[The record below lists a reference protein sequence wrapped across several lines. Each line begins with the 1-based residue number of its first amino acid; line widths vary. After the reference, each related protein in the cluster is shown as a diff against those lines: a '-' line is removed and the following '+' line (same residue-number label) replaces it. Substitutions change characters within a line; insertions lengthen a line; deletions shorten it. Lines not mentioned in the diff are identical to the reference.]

1 MYTRLTG
8 LLLLILLLLLSGL
21 PLAAQEVALLQ
32 KAEVMN
38 VRPGEAAPAFACAEE
53 DCERL
58 AWLPAGARVTLI
70 AEVEG
75 RTLEDNG
82 LWYEVLLDCP
92 CFDYERRELED
103 PPYTQE
109 PGTSSITTWR
119 SWLPHW
125 SPDST
130 RIATVDVIDL
140 YVWDAISGERL
151 VKEPLD
157 IFHSNDMAWSPDGT
171 RIVAGGGVRFEEGNE
186 PRYEP
191 ERNLLIVGADGRFP
205 APLTG
210 QDKGVW
216 HVAWSHDGTRIA
228 AAGDELRIW
237 DAQRDDTLLII
248 ETFATSVAWSPD
260 DRRLALIEY
269 DDEDESNKLRL
280 RDALGGAVLAS
291 PDMDANTYFGRVAW
305 APDGVR
311 IAYAIFNVIERENDS
326 GLITSSALNIWD
338 GSDRNPPVPLF
349 ESQDWISDLDWSPDS
364 RFLVAS
370 IRAGVQ
376 VLDAGD
382 GHIVAS
388 LIPELKRYS
397 GEREEAIYLIE
408 HVDWS
413 PDGRRIAA
421 SGISSGMGLSEM
433 RPAALVWDL
442 TLIPEGRARAFI
454 HSSRLTT
461 ATTDEG

>member
-21 PLAAQEVALLQ
+21 PLVAQEVALLQ
-32 KAEVMN
+32 KAEMMS
-38 VRPGEAAPAFACAEE
+38 VRPGEAAPGFACAEE

-58 AWLPAGARVTLI
+58 ALLPAGAGVAILG
-70 AEVEG
+70 EVEG
-75 RTLEDNG
+75 REREG
-82 LWYEVLLDCP
+82 SSLWYEVLLDCP

-103 PPYTQE
+103 PPYTKE

-119 SWLPHW
+119 SWHPHW

-157 IFHSNDMAWSPDGT
+157 FFHSNHMAWSPDGT
-171 RIVAGGGVRFEEGNE
+171 RIVAGGGVQFEEGNE

-191 ERNLLIVGADGRFP
+191 ERNLLVVGADGRFP

-237 DAQRDDTLLII
+237 DAQQGASLVTIDVSASIVDWSPDDTRLVTSSHEGGLRVWDAASGKLLNSLGGDDFDHI
-248 ETFATSVAWSPD
+248 SDVAWSPD
-260 DRRLALIEY
+260 
-269 DDEDESNKLRL
+269 
-280 RDALGGAVLAS
+280 G
-291 PDMDANTYFGRVAW
+291 T
-305 APDGVR
+305 R
-311 IAYAIFNVIERENDS
+311 IAYTIFNVIERENDS
-326 GLITSSALNIWD
+326 GLITGSALNIWD

-349 ESQDWISDLDWSPDS
+349 ESQDWISDLDWSPGS

-370 IRAGVQ
+370 IRGGVQ
-376 VLDAGD
+376 VLDAAD

-388 LIPELKRYS
+388 LIPELKPYS

-433 RPAALVWDL
+433 RSAALVWDL
-442 TLIPEGRARAFI
+442 TLIPEGRAHAFI
-454 HSSRLTT
+454 HSSQLERTT
-461 ATTDEG
+461 SGNG